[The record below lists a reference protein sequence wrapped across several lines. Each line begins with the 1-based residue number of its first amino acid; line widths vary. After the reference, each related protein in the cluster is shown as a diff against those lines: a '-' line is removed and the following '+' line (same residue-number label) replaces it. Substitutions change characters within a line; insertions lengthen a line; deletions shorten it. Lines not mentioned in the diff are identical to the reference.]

1 MSKKNK
7 FNWANVNIG
16 RSFFL
21 IGTLLGTFLGLPLFL
36 WSYGSDLTLW
46 VHLLLFV
53 GFFIFSG
60 LSVTF
65 GYHRLFSHLSFKA
78 RWPVKLTALIGG
90 ATAMEDSVLNWC
102 SDHRRHHKHVDDDE
116 DPYNITKGFFYA
128 HMGWIMFRRNI
139 EQSLDNVKDLQSD
152 KLVMWQHRWWAVIGI
167 FVGFGLPT
175 LIGFLVDG
183 PLGGVAGLLI
193 GGMARLVAVQ
203 HCTFFINSLCHC
215 LGKQPYSSDHT
226 ARDSWIMALFTFG
239 EGYHNYH
246 HQFQY
251 DYRNGVKPWQ
261 FDPTKWLVWV
271 LSRIGLVDAGSIKR
285 VPKEKIML
293 AEIRQK
299 EKLLSRKLSVRAH
312 PVCDK
317 AQALF
322 ADAGEKLSAAAKTW
336 ERAKGEYGRALK
348 KKLELTKEQLADMRA
363 HFDTSVAELRAA
375 IQEWHTAHQQL
386 SVQLA

>member
-21 IGTLLGTFLGLPLFL
+21 IATLLGTFLGLPLFL

-152 KLVMWQHRWWAVIGI
+152 KLVMWQHRWWAVIGV

-261 FDPTKWLVWV
+261 FDPTKWMAWT
-271 LSRIGLVDAGSIKR
+271 LSKMGLASDLRR
-285 VPKEKIML
+285 VPDEKIML
-293 AEIRQK
+293 AEISQK
-299 EKLLSRKLSVRAH
+299 DKVLNDKLSQAPA
-312 PVCDK
+312 PVCEK

-322 ADAGEKLSAAAKTW
+322 TEAGEKLNSASETW
-336 ERAKGEYGRALK
+336 ECAKNEYAK
-348 KKLELTKEQLADMRA
+348 AAQKKLELTKEQLAELRIRLESA
-363 HFDTSVAELRAA
+363 VAELRDA
-375 IQEWHTAHQQL
+375 IKEWHAAHQQL
-386 SVQLA
+386 AGQLT